1 MIFLEEDAAAEIM
14 VGPFVSE
21 TDGVTPQTGINWSNA
36 NIEFTKMVGGVPT
49 SSAITD
55 HGVAGVN
62 EIAELQDGYYRI
74 KLTATNLNTAG
85 PAYITFRDD
94 DIFLAVMH
102 SFTIMAAAAYQWLI
116 LGTGSIPGIAATLQ
130 TALGTDGSDQIAELA
145 QAKPPANPTVAEAL
159 MLGYMAIRNRLDS
172 TASETRLY
180 NDAGGVFAKSADTDD
195 GTLMTTGELIAGP

>member
-116 LGTGSIPGIAATLQ
+116 YRGDSSNGTGDGRFRSNRGTCAGEAASK
-130 TALGTDGSDQIAELA
+130 SDCRRGAHARLHGDSE
-145 QAKPPANPTVAEAL
+145 PP
-159 MLGYMAIRNRLDS
+159 RL
-172 TASETRLY
+172 
-180 NDAGGVFAKSADTDD
+180 NGQ
-195 GTLMTTGELIAGP
+195 